1 MKRIIPTLKGTIDLS
16 EIKPFSA
23 KPDNKGNT
31 VVKMSIIGSERVN
44 GEFSYPVYLG
54 NVLVGTVESENLGVI
69 PDYTKVIISLF
80 TNKVDNKFITKKNM
94 EIDVI
99 ISGRTLKVFQ
109 KVTHP
114 NYYTETYEIGE
125 ISIGVIEDFRE
136 QAEQEETADF
146 IDKSLPFS
154 RFV

>member
-1 MKRIIPTLKGTIDLS
+1 MNNNKRIIPTLKGTIDLS

-31 VVKMSIIGSERVN
+31 VVKMSVIGSERVN
-44 GEFSYPVYLG
+44 GEFSYPVYLS

-69 PDYTKVIISLF
+69 PDYTKVVISLF
-80 TNKVDNKFITKKNM
+80 TNKIDNKFITKKNM

-114 NYYTETYEIGE
+114 NHYTETYEIGE
-125 ISIGVIEDFRE
+125 ITTEVIENFRE
-136 QAEQEETADF
+136 QAEQEETV
-146 IDKSLPFS
+146 S
-154 RFV
+154 

>member
-1 MKRIIPTLKGTIDLS
+1 MKTIVPILKGTIDLS

-31 VVKMSIIGSERVN
+31 TVKMSIIGSERVN

-69 PDYTKVIISLF
+69 PDYAKVVISVF
-80 TNKVDNKFITKKNM
+80 TNKIDKKFITKKNM
-94 EIDVI
+94 EIDVV
-99 ISGRTLKVFQ
+99 ISGRLQKVFQ

-114 NYYTETYEIGE
+114 DYYTETYEIGE
-125 ISIGVIEDFRE
+125 IGVEVLENFKE
-136 QAEQEETADF
+136 QALEEETADF
-146 IDKSLPFS
+146 VDKSLPFS

>member
-1 MKRIIPTLKGTIDLS
+1 MKTIVPVLKGTIDLS

-54 NVLVGTVESENLGVI
+54 NTLVGTVESENLGVI
-69 PDYTKVIISLF
+69 PDYAKVVISLF
-80 TNKVDNKFITKKNM
+80 TNKIDNKFITKKNM
-94 EIDVI
+94 EIDVV
-99 ISGRTLKVFQ
+99 ISGRLQKIFQ

-114 NYYTETYEIGE
+114 NYYTETYDIGE
-125 ISIGVIEDFRE
+125 IGVEVIEDFRE
-136 QAEQEETADF
+136 QVEQAETADF
-146 IDKSLPFS
+146 VDKSLPCS
-154 RFV
+154 RF